1 MSGENRGLAAKYQS
15 LFSGVLQ
22 QNEILLT
29 AYAAIY
35 VKISE
40 LLGRGAGDGTLGVTS
55 LRVIHL
61 GQHGGGLYLSRNEII
76 SVRKSWIILPG
87 SSSLNIKLQKSGTY
101 EEYEFYCGTG
111 FCKDVISLLG

>member
-1 MSGENRGLAAKYQS
+1 MGGENRALATKYHP

-22 QNEILLT
+22 QNETLLT
-29 AYAAIY
+29 ASAAIY

-40 LLGRGAGDGTLGVTS
+40 LLGRGAGDGTLGVTN

-61 GQHGGGLYLSRNEII
+61 GGSGGGLYLSRSEII
-76 SVRKSWIILPG
+76 SARKSWIVVPG
-87 SSSLNIKLQKSGTY
+87 SSNLNIKHKTNGTY

-111 FCKDVISLLG
+111 FCKDVISLIG